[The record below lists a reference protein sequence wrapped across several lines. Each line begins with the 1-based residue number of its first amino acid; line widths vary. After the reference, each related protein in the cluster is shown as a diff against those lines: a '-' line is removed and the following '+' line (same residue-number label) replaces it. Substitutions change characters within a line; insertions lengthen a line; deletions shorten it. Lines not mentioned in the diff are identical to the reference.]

1 MAKVFEGLPYVKV
14 YMDDILIH
22 STDKESHMR
31 HVKEVLSRLR
41 KYRFYLKLRKC

>member
-1 MAKVFEGLPYVKV
+1 MAKVFEGLLYVKV

-22 STDKESHMR
+22 SLDKESHMR
-31 HVKEVLSRLR
+31 HIKEVPSRLH